1 MGKNVETSDFGQKGA
16 SVGKLVHDTFGTT
29 YYSKNS

>member
-1 MGKNVETSDFGQKGA
+1 MGKSVEMGDFGKKRA

-29 YYSKNS
+29 YYSENS